1 MVASSGLIAR
11 DRTTMPNIYPIG
23 WYLFDASARFLAI
36 LICPQRV
43 IDISR
48 MIVCTTQ
55 RFYLKIAGRCR
66 SESHHY
72 LPRWYVYKRG
82 TISIPIVEWRGRLR
96 SERTKKGFSSFFVKV
111 IPAKNSS
118 FQLAQNTVRSFEIQ
132 FGSTS
137 IKYRA
142 ANDFG
147 LFVGSSRRRGQ
158 FVCWERFRVFPK
170 SFPSF
175 VPGTSMKAEST
186 YMLSNNQIDPLV
198 ECPFAYPFYLS
209 SSLYLE
215 SFPSHYSTP
224 GRTAKSHESR
234 RNTTVKLK
242 RSKAPWLSWW
252 HCNKIAT
259 TCSLRPRIRVLTLN
273 E

>member
-96 SERTKKGFSSFFVKV
+96 SERTKKGFSSFFRESYSCEK
-111 IPAKNSS
+111 
-118 FQLAQNTVRSFEIQ
+118 QLFSACTKYCTFLRNTVRFNI
-132 FGSTS
+132 
-137 IKYRA
+137 
-142 ANDFG
+142 D
-147 LFVGSSRRRGQ
+147 
-158 FVCWERFRVFPK
+158 RV
-170 SFPSF
+170 
-175 VPGTSMKAEST
+175 
-186 YMLSNNQIDPLV
+186 
-198 ECPFAYPFYLS
+198 S
-209 SSLYLE
+209 SSKWLWPL
-215 SFPSHYSTP
+215 
-224 GRTAKSHESR
+224 R
-234 RNTTVKLK
+234 RQQPTK
-242 RSKAPWLSWW
+242 RPICL
-252 HCNKIAT
+252 
-259 TCSLRPRIRVLTLN
+259 LGTL
-273 E
+273 